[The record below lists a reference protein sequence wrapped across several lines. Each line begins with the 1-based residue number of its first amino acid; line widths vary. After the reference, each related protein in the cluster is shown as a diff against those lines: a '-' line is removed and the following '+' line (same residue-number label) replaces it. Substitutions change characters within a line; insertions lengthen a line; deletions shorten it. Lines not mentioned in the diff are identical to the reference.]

1 MVDPFK
7 IPVMIESETEN
18 TALRWGDETTKRD
31 ILVHW
36 SQVDLTK
43 AITYQKDTNQYASG
57 EDMTSSDW
65 VKDLTMN
72 SSEAKLKQRVDEK
85 FDKIKSLEQ
94 GGITYLKLMLDK
106 IFCMTN
112 DVLAALQNFLKVFA
126 EEGLSNT
133 VGENVSEILA
143 QVKAVSERSA
153 QVKQLP
159 LEAPTYILQGLTKC
173 SVA

>member
-1 MVDPFK
+1 
-7 IPVMIESETEN
+7 
-18 TALRWGDETTKRD
+18 
-31 ILVHW
+31 
-36 SQVDLTK
+36 
-43 AITYQKDTNQYASG
+43 
-57 EDMTSSDW
+57 
-65 VKDLTMN
+65 
-72 SSEAKLKQRVDEK
+72 
-85 FDKIKSLEQ
+85 
-94 GGITYLKLMLDK
+94 MLDK